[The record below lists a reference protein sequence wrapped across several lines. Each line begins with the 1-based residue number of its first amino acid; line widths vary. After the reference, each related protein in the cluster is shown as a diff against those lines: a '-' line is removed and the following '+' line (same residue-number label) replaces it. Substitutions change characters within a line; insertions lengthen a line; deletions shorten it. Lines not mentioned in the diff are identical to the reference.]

1 MKFSQK
7 MCEWPLRWILLTL
20 LIIGFVR
27 WHFSSLE
34 DFLVKDKTP
43 YPVPR
48 ADQSRKS
55 NPAKLS
61 NFSIIPD
68 KYLANVPWK
77 VKIVKAPR
85 CPNVR
90 KMYFIK
96 TSPLNFELRRLSR
109 LMKGFD
115 TIMFN

>member
-7 MCEWPLRWILLTL
+7 MCEGPLKWTL
-20 LIIGFVR
+20 FMLIIIGFVR

-34 DFLVKDKTP
+34 DFLVKEKNP
-43 YPVPR
+43 YPVPQ

-55 NPAKLS
+55 NPAKIS
-61 NFSIIPD
+61 NFSTIPD

-90 KMYFIK
+90 KIYFIK

-115 TIMFN
+115 TIMFD

>member
-7 MCEWPLRWILLTL
+7 MCEWPLRWILVTL

-34 DFLVKDKTP
+34 DFLVKDTTP

-48 ADQSRKS
+48 VNKKS
-55 NPAKLS
+55 YSAKLS
-61 NFSIIPD
+61 NFSTIPD

-90 KMYFIK
+90 KIYFIK
-96 TSPLNFELRRLSR
+96 TSPLNFDLRRLSR
-109 LMKGFD
+109 LMKGFE